1 MARPGEGLL
10 DGFVESG
17 VSAGVVEH
25 VEVRS
30 GGEKGFCGVLGVFV
44 FFEDDPFG
52 VSGQGVEPQLEH
64 AVRGDRAHGSKSVV
78 GFGRGA
84 VEEGWRRGGGGGET
98 ETGEVLEGKSG
109 R

>member
-1 MARPGEGLL
+1 MARPCEGLL

-30 GGEKGFCGVLGVFV
+30 GGEKGFCGVLGVVFF

-64 AVRGDRAHGSKSVV
+64 AVFGDRAHRSKSVV

-84 VEEGWRRGGGGGET
+84 VEEGWRGGGGET
-98 ETGEVLEGKSG
+98 ETGELLEGKSG

>member
-1 MARPGEGLL
+1 MARPREGLL

-25 VEVRS
+25 VEVRR

-52 VSGQGVEPQLEH
+52 VSGQGVEPQLEQ
-64 AVRGDRAHGSKSVV
+64 AVRGGRAHGSKSVV
-78 GFGRGA
+78 GFGRSA
-84 VEEGWRRGGGGGET
+84 VAEGWRGGGES
-98 ETGEVLEGKSG
+98 EPGEVLEGKSG
-109 R
+109 K